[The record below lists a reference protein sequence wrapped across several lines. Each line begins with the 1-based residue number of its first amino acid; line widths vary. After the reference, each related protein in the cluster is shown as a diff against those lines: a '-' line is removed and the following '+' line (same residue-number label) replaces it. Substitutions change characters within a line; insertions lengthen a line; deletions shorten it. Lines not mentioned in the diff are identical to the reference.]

1 MFRYANYKFR
11 LVFNETNLSV
21 EENSAKDMLF
31 GTNYLYWIKMVK
43 EGAEK
48 REILKTV
55 NDGLGFIQGRIDL
68 DLLSDCQLL
77 KEDVSL

>member
-1 MFRYANYKFR
+1 MLNYKFR

-31 GTNYLYWIKMVK
+31 GTKYIYWIKMVK

-55 NDGLGFIQGRIDL
+55 NDGLRFIQGRINL

-77 KEDVSL
+77 KENVSL